1 MEIHKSPNCQ
11 SNPEK
16 KRAIPTSN
24 NSREIVTNDS
34 GTEQIFL
41 WTVLKRRTTHGQ

>member
-24 NSREIVTNDS
+24 NGREIVTNDS
-34 GTEQIFL
+34 GTRDTLME
-41 WTVLKRRTTHGQ
+41 